1 MPTFDSKEVDDSAAL
16 VIVVA
21 ARDGDEELDDDALG
35 DDLLLG
41 GMFDNALSASITL
54 SSIDLAIDLAID
66 RSRLIEGMLRA
77 CRPISEESKQ
87 KRNRDTSSGMT
98 SDNMSLSL
106 PIINPSSISP

>member
-1 MPTFDSKEVDDSAAL
+1 VPTFDNKEVDDSAAL

-21 ARDGDEELDDDALG
+21 ARDGGEELDDALG

-77 CRPISEESKQ
+77 CRPISEASKQ